1 MIFSD
6 SLHHS
11 LQAFAVSR
19 SNAAL
24 SHSDV
29 AGQDDLN
36 HAAAE
41 VAENF
46 L

>member
-1 MIFSD
+1 MIFPD

-11 LQAFAVSR
+11 LQAFAVNR
-19 SNAAL
+19 SNAAV

-29 AGQDDLN
+29 AGQDALN

-41 VAENF
+41 VAEDF